1 MALQWG
7 YQPYQRC
14 VETSPVDAKLVN
26 KNDQAGCIANRKGGY
41 PAVQV
46 IRYDMFVDIST

>member
-1 MALQWG
+1 MQNWSTRMIKLD
-7 YQPYQRC
+7 
-14 VETSPVDAKLVN
+14 VSPTE
-26 KNDQAGCIANRKGGY
+26 KGGY